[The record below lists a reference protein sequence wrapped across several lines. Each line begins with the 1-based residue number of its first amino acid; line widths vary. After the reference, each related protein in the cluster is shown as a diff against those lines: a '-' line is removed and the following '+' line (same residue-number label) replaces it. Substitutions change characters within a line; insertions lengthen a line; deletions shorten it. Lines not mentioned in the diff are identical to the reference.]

1 MLVGVDDKK
10 YILYYDCGDF
20 TLNQFTEERREKSI
34 MISERIPEFK
44 YIIAKLYDICSQL
57 NKKKV
62 FHSDWKPENIILKK
76 EGLL

>member
-44 YIIAKLYDICSQL
+44 YIIAKLYDICS
-57 NKKKV
+57 
-62 FHSDWKPENIILKK
+62 
-76 EGLL
+76 